1 MIVLRANSEL
11 KNTFERLIKTM
22 GANVSWNG
30 LFVVVDNCLI
40 LQGAVRSL
48 FFHFDSRKVLENI
61 IELPIK
67 EEEICSTEDVAKVQ
81 DVINIILYSFGKWG
95 TIKGLRVEKNH
106 EQLNRL
112 FRSVLAEIGI
122 EP

>member
-1 MIVLRANSEL
+1 MIILRANSEL
-11 KNTFERLIKTM
+11 KHTFEKLIRTM
-22 GANVSWNG
+22 GANVVWNG
-30 LFVVVDNCLI
+30 LFVVIDNCLI

-67 EEEICSTEDVAKVQ
+67 EEDVTDTDGEPKVQ
-81 DVINIILYSFGKWG
+81 DAVNMILYSFGKWG
-95 TIKGLRVEKNH
+95 TIKGLRVEKNY

-112 FRSVLAEIGI
+112 FTVER
-122 EP
+122 